1 MTVDRIKRLNELV
14 RRELSSSL
22 LHVGHGDEIEV
33 SRISIVEVDI
43 SRDLRSAGV
52 LVSIMGS
59 AEQADEIMKWLR
71 SNRVELQSRIAKG
84 VSLKYTPRLVFK
96 QTQSIARGDRV
107 LGILSELDIDEE
119 N

>member
-1 MTVDRIKRLNELV
+1 
-14 RRELSSSL
+14 
-22 LHVGHGDEIEV
+22 
-33 SRISIVEVDI
+33 
-43 SRDLRSAGV
+43 
-52 LVSIMGS
+52 
-59 AEQADEIMKWLR
+59 MKWLR